1 MNNKNGANFVTGTG
15 RRKAS
20 VASAWI
26 YPEKGDF
33 YVNEKPISE
42 YFDSSQD
49 TLKWLQPFHT
59 IGIAHPESKYR
70 ATIKV
75 KGGGT
80 TGQVEAVRLAIAK
93 ALIKLEPE
101 LKSVLRQAGLITTD
115 TRKVESK
122 KPFLHKARKR
132 PQFSKR

>member
-1 MNNKNGANFVTGTG
+1 MKTETQNFVTGTG

-33 YVNEKPISE
+33 YVNGKLISD
-42 YFDSSQD
+42 YFTDSMD
-49 TLKWLQPFHT
+49 TLKWVQPFHT
-59 IGIAHPESKYR
+59 IGVAHPQAKYK

-75 KGGGT
+75 TGGGT
-80 TGQVEAVRLAIAK
+80 TGQAEAVRLAIAK
-93 ALIKLEPE
+93 ALTVMYPDQ
-101 LKSVLRQAGLITTD
+101 KSALRQAGLVTTD
-115 TRKVESK
+115 SRKVESK